1 MSIDYGEIICQAV
14 DTIVSERLNGISYD
28 TTILCTIE
36 DDSRREDGVYIV
48 SNGSTKFEAYTTDTS
63 FRKGTNVYVQIPSG
77 DWNQQKIITAKKIE
91 KEDTTMVYISP
102 FSQLV
107 DITGN
112 LLSGDTSNGLV
123 ANGDITE
130 VSVSG
135 DVPVAVNY
143 SEFTRLGVQA
153 QFRAWLNPMGTTE
166 GEYGLRIYITGSK
179 QKTVSQMQQ
188 EATEDDKV
196 QTAEET
202 ESETKKEPTI
212 EYIIELSS
220 YDMQGNPYNF
230 ENYFQQEKVLDIS
243 SLKEITSIRAEFYQE
258 KNFKDAEGVDIP
270 AKDNFQNPVA
280 PNLFIKDVYITL
292 GYDVSEFDDEMVRI
306 YSLNSPTYVATAEE
320 GQNNKLIGLRWIHKL
335 EDGNFKSIKEE
346 DTLPY
351 DYEVRWYRYKLG
363 APSVDEYS
371 GVYWEMLAIQKNN
384 GEVEPK
390 MPAGAEWIENG
401 LSKNFFEAWLVP
413 DTNRQNE
420 QIKAVLLYNN
430 KYFVSNILTFS
441 NEKEVINQSTID
453 VLQALSVQCD
463 DNGDGICDAQDS
475 FGNYRIYNLG
485 NVLLDQHESQ
495 LVRQWIPY
503 FKVTADGLTAAP
515 SKLTEAESI
524 EWIIPTKN
532 TMIKIN
538 ESFYS
543 DITEN
548 KDRYIDEDG
557 RLHLI
562 RYPVPTDDPIGGFND
577 NFVQQYQIGSYY
589 SQTYSDNTIQCI
601 IVKNGITYST
611 TKEMTFGPAGT
622 TGTDCT
628 FILDFDDGAT
638 CIRHGSSA
646 TTVTARLYDENNK
659 EVDISKYSIT
669 WSWRNSDADIWKN
682 EKIKDFIS
690 IKSIDSNGNSYPNY
704 KRELQATDS
713 NPDFNYHILQATL
726 SGWGDY
732 DLIAYLPIPFC
743 TSTNYSHISGPTKVI
758 YDSSGELLD
767 YFQAPYELYLKSGLA
782 ENDVSWII
790 KYYNQSEESIGPK
803 LQQGKDSKYRLTP
816 PSVYI
821 DETCQFV
828 RVLAQVGNSTIWSQ
842 PLLIMKNRYPI
853 GMVNKWDGS
862 LVIDKKNN
870 AIFSASMIA
879 GSKNKD
885 NQFSGVILGDIGK
898 SESNAESG
906 FAGTGLYGYS
916 DGEQAYAFKG
926 DGTGF
931 IGKDGSGRI
940 KFDGNESSIYS
951 AGYDDGYGM
960 MINLGKISKEENNN
974 EVKIEANGYIEYK
987 KGKQIIFK
995 LNSDSDDAYLQIN
1008 SYQEDSDNPI
1018 TLMYVDDDSYYLKSA
1033 NFDEDYIG
1041 KPFEELKT
1049 LEAKGTYFNLQN
1061 GDLYTANGY
1070 FRGHIE
1076 ADTGTFYGGIN
1087 IDGTTATYQPYDCY
1101 TNYSNEMVSVPI
1113 YREDGSLDYKT
1124 FQPNS
1129 AEIINGELGF
1139 LGNIQIIYPGMKTI
1153 NDGITSLN
1161 GLLAMMYSTDSHLM
1175 ALSTQ
1180 NSFISNQAA
1189 EAASQAQSA
1198 IDKVEN
1204 QVAIIKQNVAD
1215 IQAILNGEAQGAF
1228 LYKAGFGTER
1238 LSIYEVT
1245 KYDQE
1250 TGYIKTVAEA
1260 GGLFIDT
1267 TTSKGLSL
1275 ESLHSMRLLA
1285 RGSRIYF
1292 GVEQSADLLDTTGAH
1307 FTIGHLGNNANL
1319 QHFRFK
1325 NGAIVIETDGDSRMY
1340 GSDHPDEAFA
1350 KLQGLQKGQLYFQ
1363 AIF

>member
-36 DDSRREDGVYIV
+36 DDSRREDGVYTV

-112 LLSGDTSNGLV
+112 LLSSDTSNGLV
-123 ANGDITE
+123 ANGDIMK

-135 DVPVAVNY
+135 DAPVAVNY

-153 QFRAWLNPMGTTE
+153 QFRAWLNPIGTTE

-188 EATEDDKV
+188 EATED
-196 QTAEET
+196 TTEET
-202 ESETKKEPTI
+202 ESTI

-230 ENYFQQEKVLDIS
+230 ENYFQQEKVFDIS

-270 AKDNFQNPVA
+270 ATDFLGNPVA

-335 EDGNFKSIKEE
+335 EDGNFKSIKQE
-346 DTLPY
+346 DILPY

-363 APSVDEYS
+363 APSADEYS
-371 GVYWEMLAIQKNN
+371 GVYWETLAIQKNN
-384 GEVEPK
+384 NQPEPQ
-390 MPAGAEWIENG
+390 MPAGTNWIESG

-420 QIKAVLLYNN
+420 QVKAVLLYNN
-430 KYFVSNILTFS
+430 KYFVSNILTFN

-453 VLQALSVQCD
+453 ALQALSVQCD
-463 DNGDGICDAQDS
+463 DNGDSICDAQDS

-532 TMIKIN
+532 TMIKIDK
-538 ESFYS
+538 SFYS

-548 KDRYIDEDG
+548 KDKYIDEDG

-562 RYPVPTDDPIGGFND
+562 RYPVPSTDSIGAFIYNLT
-577 NFVQQYQIGSYY
+577 QQYQIGSYY

-601 IVKNGITYST
+601 IVKNGITYSA

-638 CIRHGSSA
+638 CVKYGSSVA

-659 EVDISKYSIT
+659 EVDISNYSIE
-669 WSWRNSDADIWKN
+669 WAWRNSDSDIWKN
-682 EKIKDFIS
+682 GHINKFIT
-690 IKSIDSNGNSYPNY
+690 IKSIDSNGNSYPDY
-704 KRELQATDS
+704 KRELQATS
-713 NPDFNYHILQATL
+713 NNTSEPNYHILQATL

-732 DLIAYLPIPFC
+732 KLIAYLPIPFC
-743 TSTNYSHISGPTKVI
+743 TSIDYSHISGPTKVI
-758 YDSSGELLD
+758 YNSSGELLD

-782 ENDVSWII
+782 ASNVFWKIN
-790 KYYNQSEESIGPK
+790 YYNTSEENIGPK
-803 LQQGKDSKYRLTP
+803 IEEPREYTDNKYRLTP

-828 RVLAQVGNSTIWSQ
+828 CVFAQVNSATIWSQ

-862 LVIDKKNN
+862 LVIDEGKNT
-870 AIFSASMIA
+870 IMSATMVA
-879 GSKNKD
+879 GSKNDD
-885 NQFSGVILGDIGK
+885 NTFNGVILGDVKVSDGN
-898 SESNAESG
+898 SESNFS
-906 FAGTGLYGYS
+906 GTGLYGYKDGQQVYAFRDDGKAFIGA
-916 DGEQAYAFKG
+916 DGEG
-926 DGTGF
+926 RIELDGTGSTIQF
-931 IGKDGSGRI
+931 AG
-940 KFDGNESSIYS
+940 FNE
-951 AGYDDGYGM
+951 GEGM
-960 MINLGKISKEENNN
+960 QINLKDS
-974 EVKIEANGYIEYK
+974 YIESK
-987 KGKQIIFK
+987 KSGNTIFK
-995 LNSDSDDAYLQIN
+995 LSSAKGDSYLQIN
-1008 SYQEDSDNPI
+1008 NDNGDNLLYI
-1018 TLMYVDDDSYYLKSA
+1018 ANESYYLKSA
-1033 NFDEDYIG
+1033 NYDITKNYKET
-1041 KPFEELKT
+1041 E
-1049 LEAKGTYFNLQN
+1049 GTYIDLVN
-1061 GDLYTANGY
+1061 GTLYTTDGY
-1070 FRGHIE
+1070 FRGNIE
-1076 ADTGTFYGGIN
+1076 ALSGYFNGDISIKPTNNPQYTKYSWIPTYDNNLNLTGG
-1087 IDGTTATYQPYDCY
+1087 
-1101 TNYSNEMVSVPI
+1101 
-1113 YREDGSLDYKT
+1113 
-1124 FQPNS
+1124 
-1129 AEIINGELGF
+1129 EIQGQLVIF
-1139 LGNIQIIYPGMKTI
+1139 SDSY
-1153 NDGITSLN
+1153 SLN
-1161 GLLAMMYSTDSHLM
+1161 NTLADLYSSNSYLD
-1175 ALSTQ
+1175 ATQ
-1180 NSFISNQAA
+1180 DQNEAVLNQLTKQVNIIQSNVDN
-1189 EAASQAQSA
+1189 
-1198 IDKVEN
+1198 INK
-1204 QVAIIKQNVAD
+1204 
-1215 IQAILNGEAQGAF
+1215 ILNGEAYGSY
-1228 LYKAGFGTER
+1228 LNGKGFKTDS
-1238 LSIYEVT
+1238 LSIYNA
-1245 KYDQE
+1245 
-1250 TGYIKTVAEA
+1250 TGTLIGTIQAKA
-1260 GGLFIDT
+1260 T
-1267 TTSKGLSL
+1267 TTEGLDIGSVGGFGARFTADSLGTCYIASKTSTELYNSYIMLQASDSKNYNYNTANLNYITFGNSKICLQWWYNYGENAPADFHGTTGLK
-1275 ESLHSMRLLA
+1275 A
-1285 RGSRIYF
+1285 GIIYF
-1292 GVEQSADLLDTTGAH
+1292 QTLS
-1307 FTIGHLGNNANL
+1307 
-1319 QHFRFK
+1319 
-1325 NGAIVIETDGDSRMY
+1325 S
-1340 GSDHPDEAFA
+1340 
-1350 KLQGLQKGQLYFQ
+1350 
-1363 AIF
+1363 